1 MDEQTTKPRRGCL
14 RFGCIGGLILMG
26 LVLIGGLIGFRYAK
40 KMITDLPDTSPAP
53 LPQVQMSQAEIDRI
67 ERRLD
72 AFREDVRAG
81 KAPEPLTLTADEINA
96 LIQHDPDFGALKGKL
111 YITIERDQIK
121 GQLSPPMEE
130 VGLPIFKGRY
140 LNGTGNFSVSLHRG
154 RILLHVL
161 SFVVKHKSVPEVY
174 MQEIRK
180 HNFADNFNNN
190 PRAKAAL
197 DRLKELKIQEGKLIV
212 IPKMSGEN

>member
-40 KMITDLPDTSPAP
+40 KMITDFTDTGPAP
-53 LPQVQMSQAEIDRI
+53 LPQLQMSQAEIDRI

-72 AFREDVRAG
+72 TFREDVRAG
-81 KAPEPLTLTADEINA
+81 KATEPLSLTADEINA

-121 GQLSPPMEE
+121 GQLSLPMEE

-161 SFVVKHKSVPEVY
+161 SVPEVY

-212 IPKMSGEN
+212 IPKISGEN